1 MIENEKVLLDR
12 CCTGDAAAFETLI
25 SSYQKKVYNIA
36 YRMLGNIDD
45 ASEIAQEVF
54 IKVFKSIRQFKGEAA
69 FSTWVY
75 KITVNMC
82 LDELRKRKKS
92 RAVYIDEAVRLE
104 DGEVEKQIPGE
115 LPGPEEM
122 AEKNELRK
130 IVENAIRRL
139 DEKHRCVIVLR
150 DIQGMSYEEI
160 AQILNC
166 PSGTIKSRINR
177 ARAALK
183 DMLSSQKELFIRE
196 YVK

>member
-1 MIENEKVLLDR
+1 MPENEKILLDR
-12 CCTGDAAAFETLI
+12 CCTGDAAAFEALI

-54 IKVFKSIRQFKGEAA
+54 IKIFRSIRQFKGEAA

-75 KITVNMC
+75 KIAVNMC

-92 RAVYIDEAVRLE
+92 RSVYIDEAVRLE

-115 LPGPEEM
+115 MPSPEEM
-122 AEKNELRK
+122 TEKNELRG
-130 IVENAIRRL
+130 IVENAIKLL
-139 DEKHRCVIVLR
+139 DEKHRCVVVLR

-166 PSGTIKSRINR
+166 PLGTIKSRINR
-177 ARAALK
+177 ARAALR
-183 DMLSSQKELFIRE
+183 DILNPQKELFIGE

>member
-1 MIENEKVLLDR
+1 MTEKERALLDR
-12 CCTGDAAAFETLI
+12 CCTGDAAAFEALI
-25 SSYQKKVYNIA
+25 SSYQKKVYNVA
-36 YRMLGNIDD
+36 YRMLGNTDD

-54 IKVFKSIRQFKGEAA
+54 IKIFRSIRQFKGEAA

-75 KITVNMC
+75 KIAVNMC
-82 LDELRKRKKS
+82 LDELRRRKKS
-92 RAVYIDEAVRLE
+92 KVVYIDEAVRLE
-104 DGEVEKQIPGE
+104 DGDVEKQIPGE

-130 IVENAIRRL
+130 IVEKAIGLL

-160 AQILNC
+160 ARILGC
-166 PSGTIKSRINR
+166 PPGTVKSRINR

-183 DMLSSQKELFIRE
+183 DILKPQKELFIRE
-196 YVK
+196 FVK